1 MPKRGRTA
9 PAVVA
14 AMLAAS
20 LAACASRPINVG
32 IQEHEPY
39 SPAQD
44 HDAGRGDHTL
54 ALVLAFSGGGTRA
67 AAFSFGV
74 LEELRRTPLP
84 GPPPRR
90 MLDEVDTIMGISGG
104 SFTALSYAL
113 YGERLFDE
121 YDARFLKRDVQGY
134 LVASV
139 LNPINWPALASPAY
153 GRSDLAAEY
162 YNEIL
167 FEHATFGEILHKPDT
182 PTIHISATDITT
194 GGRFMFG
201 KGEFD
206 LICSDIRTFPLSRAA
221 AASSAVPVLLSP
233 ITLDN
238 HAGTCGTRVSERLR
252 RFTGGVAA
260 DLPGRARLRVQ
271 EATALEDRVARPY
284 IHLVDGG
291 VSDNLGLRGVV
302 ESMDVIEHNA
312 TFRELVGV
320 NRLRRLAIVIVNSR
334 ADPPHDWDKTESGPG
349 IVGQLL
355 KASGVPID
363 RYSYEQVEL
372 LKDMID
378 RWALMRDRSRLAGLE
393 GWPADPSLT
402 ELPKM
407 EFYPIDV
414 SFERIA
420 DPERRRRFMSLPT
433 SFALR
438 AEDVDALRDVAGELL
453 RENAV
458 YRKLVRDLGGT
469 LAPPP

>member
-1 MPKRGRTA
+1 MRDRERA
-9 PAVVA
+9 AAALFAAVLVA
-14 AMLAAS
+14 ALS
-20 LAACASRPINVG
+20 GCASRPVNVA
-32 IQEHEPY
+32 IREQEPY

-74 LEELRRTPLP
+74 LEELRRTRLS

-121 YDARFLKRDVQGY
+121 YEAQFLKRDVQGH
-134 LVASV
+134 LIGSV
-139 LNPINWPALASPAY
+139 LNPIRWPALASPAY
-153 GRSDLAAEY
+153 GRSD
-162 YNEIL
+162 
-167 FEHATFGEILHKPDT
+167 
-182 PTIHISATDITT
+182 
-194 GGRFMFG
+194 
-201 KGEFD
+201 
-206 LICSDIRTFPLSRAA
+206 
-221 AASSAVPVLLSP
+221 
-233 ITLDN
+233 
-238 HAGTCGTRVSERLR
+238 
-252 RFTGGVAA
+252 
-260 DLPGRARLRVQ
+260 
-271 EATALEDRVARPY
+271 
-284 IHLVDGG
+284 
-291 VSDNLGLRGVV
+291 

-334 ADPPHDWDKTESGPG
+334 ADPPRDWDQSESGPG

-407 EFYPIDV
+407 EFYAIDV

-433 SFALR
+433 SFVLPPA
-438 AEDVDALRDVAGELL
+438 DVDALREVAGELL

-458 YRKLVRDLGGT
+458 YQKLVRDLGGT
-469 LAPPP
+469 VPR